1 MAQQKKQW
9 IAIIM
14 MFFLF
19 AMIAFV
25 TNLCSPM
32 AVIVKNQFHASS
44 FAAQLG
50 NAANFIAYLVMGIP
64 SGLLLKKLGYKKTAL
79 LAIAIG
85 MLGVFIQYM
94 SGWDGIESFWVYL
107 LGAFIAGFCMCMLN
121 TVVNPMLNLMG
132 GGGNKGNQLVQFG
145 GVCNSLAA
153 VAVTIIMGALIA
165 DAAHAEIEDATPAL
179 MIALGIFA
187 VAFIVLLFAKIEE
200 PYEKED
206 ESEKANLTNEKK
218 SIFNGVFKFRHFCLG
233 ILAIFLYMGLEVG
246 PPTYMLQYLTAD
258 TEEMISK
265 KEAVLTNIED
275 KMAEDVAV
283 EFHKLSPGYQE
294 TMDKK
299 RDVYPATE
307 EGKNDSIAVS
317 ELEEDIKKTADHI
330 DKKVITKD
338 IMHESEPGLMM
349 NATIAGGI
357 VAIYWFLM
365 LIGRLIG
372 GMIGAKVSS
381 RAQVSFCATMSIT
394 LILLGIFLPKDITFN
409 MPGIEWDEMKIL
421 WGETPISVLCFILV
435 GLFTSVMWGGIFN
448 MSVEGLGKHTSIAS
462 GLFMTMVFGGALLV
476 PLQGW
481 VADISNSYIV
491 SFIIPLA
498 CAAYI
503 LFYALIGSRVS
514 KNFKTQNAMNE

>member
-94 SGWDGIESFWVYL
+94 SGWKGIESFWVYL

-179 MIALGIFA
+179 MIALTIFA
-187 VAFIVLLFAKIEE
+187 VAFLVLLFAKIKE
-200 PYEKED
+200 PDED
-206 ESEKANLTNEKK
+206 ERSKEKK
-218 SIFNGVFKFRHFCLG
+218 KGEMKSLFTGVFSHRHFVLG
-233 ILAIFLYMGLEVG
+233 ILAIFLYLGLEVG

-258 TEEMISK
+258 TPDMIAK
-265 KEAVLTNIED
+265 KEAVLTGIED
-275 KMAEDVAV
+275 KMAKDVAV
-283 EFHKLSPGYQE
+283 EFHKLSGSYDEIMAKKSE
-294 TMDKK
+294 T
-299 RDVYPATE
+299 YPATE
-307 EGKNDSIAVS
+307 QGRQDSLAVADLENDIQ
-317 ELEEDIKKTADHI
+317 KTAEHI
-330 DKKVITKD
+330 DKQEITKD
-338 IMHESEPGLMM
+338 IMHETEPGLMM

-365 LIGRLIG
+365 LIGRFLG
-372 GMIGAKVSS
+372 GMLGAKISS
-381 RAQVSFCATMSIT
+381 RTQVTVCATMSII

-409 MPGIEWDEMKIL
+409 MPGIDWGKMEVL
-421 WGETPISVLCFILV
+421 WGQTPISVLCFILV

-448 MSVEGLGKHTSIAS
+448 MAVEGLGKYTSIAS
-462 GLFMTMVFGGALLV
+462 GLFMTMVFGGGLLV

-481 VADISNSYIV
+481 TADIFNSYIW

-498 CAAYI
+498 CAVYI
-503 LFYALIGSRVS
+503 LFYALVGSRPS
-514 KNFKTQNAMNE
+514 KKVEAA